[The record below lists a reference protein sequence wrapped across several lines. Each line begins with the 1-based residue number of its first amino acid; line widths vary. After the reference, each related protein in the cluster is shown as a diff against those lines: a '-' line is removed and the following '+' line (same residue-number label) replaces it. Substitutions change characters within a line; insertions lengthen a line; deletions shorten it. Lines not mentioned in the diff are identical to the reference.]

1 MTSQKSCVF
10 EIINKLNNKI
20 VELDSAS
27 GREKLREYIIPD
39 DNGRTDNVFVRR
51 SPLSASLLIHFLIR
65 HNPLS
70 SQISSDEFFWSA
82 GKASVSKSAI
92 SQKRTRLS
100 ADIFTSLCTDMCRE
114 YYRRMPHAGRW
125 LGWHIMAV
133 DGSEFMLPDTD
144 ALAEVYG
151 RVAYTT
157 PNGRKGESFPM
168 AKCVMFS
175 DVLTG
180 LTLLANLFP
189 YLDDDRR
196 CFLEMLP
203 DICRLYPELA
213 DSSITVFD
221 RGFFSALLMYRMV
234 CCGMKFVIRAPM
246 SSPRIRAF
254 AESGMAE
261 ACVDWMPVPS
271 TSLYDDA
278 EWRAEGC
285 KPLRLRLVRVELP
298 GGEVEVLVTN
308 LTSAMVGASKM
319 KGLYFKRWGIEVD
332 LLHYKHVYEIEA
344 FSGARPLCVEQDFR
358 AVVLAHNIICMT
370 ADSAAADV
378 RADNRRR
385 MHDYKTNIAVLAGVF
400 YLLYVN
406 MFVMND
412 MRGGMNILWTVARK
426 RLTPILE
433 GRSYSRVRKRY
444 KSSDR
449 NRPRTN
455 RKRVL

>member
-10 EIINKLNNKI
+10 EIINKLNSKI
-20 VELDSAS
+20 VELDSS
-27 GREKLREYIIPD
+27 RGREKLREYILPD
-39 DNGRTDNVFVRR
+39 GSGRTDNVFVRR
-51 SPLSASLLIHFLIR
+51 SPLSASMLIHFIIR

-70 SQISSDEFFWSA
+70 SQISADEFFWSA

-92 SQKRTRLS
+92 SQRRTRLS
-100 ADIFTSLCTDMCRE
+100 ADIFTGLSTDMCRE
-114 YYRRMPHAGRW
+114 YYRQMPHTGLW
-125 LGWHIMAV
+125 HGWHIMAV

-151 RVAYTT
+151 RFAYTT
-157 PNGRKGESFPM
+157 PHGRNGESFPM

-180 LTLLANLFP
+180 LTLSADLFP
-189 YLDDDRR
+189 YLRDDRR
-196 CFLEMLP
+196 CFLGMLP
-203 DICRLYPELA
+203 DICSLYPGLTER
-213 DSSITVFD
+213 SITVFD
-221 RGFFSALLMYRMV
+221 RGFFSALLMYRMA
-234 CCGMKFVIRAPM
+234 CRGMRFVIRAPM

-254 AESGMAE
+254 AESGMTE
-261 ACVDWMPVPS
+261 ADVEWMPVPS

-278 EWRAEGC
+278 EWKAGGR
-285 KPLRLRLVRVELP
+285 KPLHLRFVRVELP
-298 GGEVEVLVTN
+298 DGGVEVLVTD
-308 LTSAMVGASKM
+308 LSSDMVGASMM
-319 KGLYFKRWGIEVD
+319 KSLYFKRWGIEVD

-358 AVVLAHNIICMT
+358 AVVLTHNIICMT

-385 MHDYKTNIAVLAGVF
+385 THDYKTNVAVLAGVF

-406 MFVMND
+406 MFVMDNV
-412 MRGGMNILWTVARK
+412 RGGMNILWTVARK
-426 RLTPILE
+426 RLTPILD
-433 GRSYSRVRKRY
+433 GRSYRRVRKRH

-449 NRPRTN
+449 NHTRTN
-455 RKRVL
+455 RKRVI